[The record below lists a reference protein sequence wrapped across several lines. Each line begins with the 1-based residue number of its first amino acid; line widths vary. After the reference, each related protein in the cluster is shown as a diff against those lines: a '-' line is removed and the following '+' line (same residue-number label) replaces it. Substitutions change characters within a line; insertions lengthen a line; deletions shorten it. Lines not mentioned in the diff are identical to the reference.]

1 MLRAF
6 LPTTLSDDS
15 LDASV
20 ASDELQLSK
29 EEARHLIKARR
40 AKVGDL
46 IEVLDGQGNVASAE
60 IVSSEPVLLR
70 VRDRRH
76 VPRLQPRVTLV
87 QALPKSQKFELI
99 LQKATELGVTAVAPV
114 ESANCE
120 ARIVAGRGE
129 SKAERRR
136 QILIEA
142 CKQSGNPW
150 LPTLHPACSLRDFL
164 ADNGVAASCDVWLLA
179 TQHEAQRPIVEAAA
193 GQGSVGVFIGPEGD
207 FSAAEKAAIL
217 AFGARPVSLG
227 SWTLRSETAAI
238 AALAK
243 LL

>member
-6 LPTTLSDDS
+6 LSTLSDN
-15 LDASV
+15 A
-20 ASDELQLSK
+20 DELQLSK

-40 AKVGDL
+40 AKTGDV
-46 IEVLDGQGNVASAE
+46 IEVLDGQGRIVVAE
-60 IVSSEPVLLR
+60 IVATEPARLR
-70 VRDRRH
+70 VRERRH
-76 VPRLQPRVTLV
+76 MPRSQPQVTLV
-87 QALPKSQKFELI
+87 QALPKAQKFDLI

-150 LPTLHPACSLRDFL
+150 LPTLHPARSLREFL
-164 ADNGVAASCDVWLLA
+164 ADQELAASCDVWLLA
-179 TQHEAQRPIVEAAA
+179 TQHEAQQPIVEAAA
-193 GQGSVGVFIGPEGD
+193 GQESVGVFIGPEGD
-207 FSAAEKAAIL
+207 FSEAEKAAIL
-217 AFGARPVSLG
+217 AFGAQPVSLG

-243 LL
+243 LM